1 MKSWLCQAEG
11 HHLSDVLQPVYVSD
25 EDGCDEDLSQL
36 ETDETK
42 RCSLVQLEQ
51 PEDDCPCVLTLS
63 CSSSP
68 LTSISRL
75 LVISQ
80 ARTMEVYS
88 HEGDYC
94 GTARG
99 ERDDRVQTD
108 SPDGGVFYRKQL
120 TLKHPSSACEVKL
133 LSLGGR
139 RSISLRRVVVGMWQA
154 PSSPACGAT
163 IDMQQVQSLVEE
175 MGTSLSPGA
184 QNLMDMVRVQ
194 QLNQSSAVGG
204 FLPLLMGGGLFS
216 ARMPPAATPAPP
228 LLADPVASL
237 LSLPPHAVPQAHEAP
252 PSQNGA
258 VSEGS
263 SSPELHSPLNGK
275 DAVFSAARGESS
287 GPLSRDKLTDMMSH
301 ILKGQG
307 GNNLLPVLQG
317 VCGQVTK
324 LRLDDAAEE
333 KMRNGSWELDAVMD
347 RRLEQMEKRLKEH
360 LDRRLDALELKI
372 ETLLMNVLP
381 QMTTGGSTA
390 VEGPASCRPPEAAAA
405 ASAAASH

>member
-1 MKSWLCQAEG
+1 MVDISVKSWLCQAEG

-36 ETDETK
+36 EMDETK
-42 RCSLVQLEQ
+42 RCRLVQLEQ

-139 RSISLRRVVVGMWQA
+139 RSISLCRVVVGMWQV
-154 PSSPACGAT
+154 PSSPAYGAT

-216 ARMPPAATPAPP
+216 ARMPPAATQAPP

-237 LSLPPHAVPQAHEAP
+237 LALPPHSIPRAHETP
-252 PSQNGA
+252 PSQNGV
-258 VSEGS
+258 VSEGC

-275 DAVFSAARGESS
+275 DAARGDSS
-287 GPLSRDKLTDMMSH
+287 GPLSRDELTDMMSH

-324 LRLDDAAEE
+324 LRLDDVAEE

-405 ASAAASH
+405 AASH